1 MSEKSPTIAL
11 LWSFLFTGIGLV
23 YLGKT
28 VKGLLIFSIGVLCNV
43 LGIVVLGFFHYLSI
57 VTWILGMYITYQ
69 DSKKIKPKTAEYQ
82 YTRRVRHY
90 NRGFDHY
97 YGDDEGRH

>member
-1 MSEKSPTIAL
+1 MSEKSPTIAV

-28 VKGLLIFSIGVLCNV
+28 AKGLLIFSIGVLFNV
-43 LGIVVLGFFHYLSI
+43 LGIIVIGLFHYLSI
-57 VTWILGMYITYQ
+57 LTWILGLYITYK
-69 DSKKIKPKTAEYQ
+69 DSKKIKPKPNQYH

-90 NRGFDHY
+90 NRGYDKY
-97 YGDDEGRH
+97 YRGGDDYL